1 MKVAIMTDT
10 NSGISV
16 EEGRSMGVYVIPMP
30 VLIDG
35 KVHYEGVDLS
45 REEFYGAMMAG
56 KAVSTTQP
64 SPGDVLALWD
74 EILESHEALV
84 YLPMSSGLSASC
96 QTALAMARDY
106 DGRVQVADNHS
117 ISVPLRYAVTDAL
130 ELARSGWEAEEIKR
144 ALEGAARD
152 TVIYIGVDT
161 LEYLKRGGRITP
173 AAAAMG
179 GILQIKPLLQIR
191 GERLDAF
198 AKVRG
203 TMNCKKRLV
212 EEMKIC
218 VDACRHSGKP
228 FSVAASGTFLTK
240 AEEQEW
246 ICMAQKAFPDYT
258 IRYDPLALSIGC
270 HVGPGAFAMG
280 VCGRL
285 RSRSLG

>member
-16 EEGRSMGVYVIPMP
+16 EEGKSMGVYVIPMP
-30 VLIDG
+30 VLINGDI
-35 KVHYEGVDLS
+35 HYEGVNLS
-45 REEFYGAMMAG
+45 QEEFYDAMLAG

-74 EILESHEALV
+74 EILEEYDALV
-84 YLPMSSGLSASC
+84 HIPMSSGLSASC
-96 QTALAMARDY
+96 HTALSLAQDY

-130 ELARSGWEAEEIKR
+130 EMARAGWEAAEIKA
-144 ALEGAARD
+144 ALESAAQD
-152 TVIYIGVDT
+152 TIIYIGVDT

-203 TMNCKKRLV
+203 TVNCKKRLV

-218 VDACRHSGKP
+218 VDACRRGGKP
-228 FSVAASGTFLTK
+228 FDVAASGTFLTK

-246 ICMAQKAFPDYT
+246 ICMAQEAFPGYT

-285 RSRSLG
+285 SAAR